1 MNVYLILASILF
13 LLGLPPL
20 FSLLFEGGD
29 FGARRVAR
37 VGVMLA
43 LALVLGYMESFLPE
57 LFLPGMRLGLA
68 NVAILMILYVY
79 GFKEGLFVAV
89 LKAVLVSMLRGNFL
103 AMGGWMAF
111 AGTLL
116 SFLGMALL
124 HFLFKRASIFAVS
137 IFGALL
143 HVSAQVAVSYLYL
156 GQGVWGYLPYL
167 ALFSFASGA
176 AVALLCSL
184 LLRHK
189 ALLSYLKA

>member
-1 MNVYLILASILF
+1 MNGYLILASILF

-79 GFKEGLFVAV
+79 GFKEGLFVAI

-111 AGTLL
+111 VGTLL

-124 HFLFKRASIFAVS
+124 HFAFKRASIFAVS